1 MSPNLRLGGRGYSP
15 ISDLGTAGG
24 RGCSWHLVRAEEG
37 GEPLLLQLWSPRP
50 KDRELDKLRE
60 VYLQRFVDAEP
71 LDPASCRFGFDTDRA
86 WFLQELPGRELGEYW
101 PESSPLCREAFL
113 KRLQE
118 CLRPS
123 RHPRLLSPAVLR
135 LLPGRVVVPRVLG
148 EAPYGL
154 GDLKSALDDLGGPG
168 TREGER
174 PWEEA
179 PGISDDVAR
188 PIRGRSQELT
198 YLKSLVLGLS
208 APAPVERILVLM
220 GEEGLGQ
227 DPLADWAAAAVET
240 EGLWVSDHEV
250 EHQEKAGS
258 FLARLLQELL
268 RGFEADFY
276 ARSPE
281 ASRVLARRL
290 PTFAFLR
297 GGRKASL
304 GETRVEADELEAAL
318 QVFAFASELHPR
330 MLFVRDADRGAE
342 DLQRLLATLALGSAL
357 PWFFTLTATGQP
369 SGLRDFLG
377 PLKGEL
383 AVSFMTLHRL
393 EDAGL
398 LEVISD
404 LLGPHT
410 LPEAFLQALLQTSL
424 GNPGLL
430 RGILEKAQLD
440 GTLVWD
446 PKGWRLAEGSPGT
459 IQVHED
465 LVVQILAGRLQ
476 RLGPSGLAVARALA
490 LADRPLE
497 QGTLGMALGIA
508 GDPLDEALRAAVS
521 ARLVHLKE
529 GRASLADP
537 RLRPLAL
544 AGSSQAETRRVAKAL
559 LRALQQ
565 EAGRP
570 VLSVHLQFLASDERT
585 ALAHVL
591 EAIEQ
596 DPPPPQEAERVVQET
611 LQFHPS
617 PVQRARLW
625 EFLADAWTLG
635 TLGGRV
641 PAEVLGERSPFEFAL
656 ESLGL
661 AEVALEECLEQDEP
675 FRAQLARVMRK
686 RAFLQ
691 IRLRNLPMA
700 MQAVQAAAGVLA
712 ELPRHPEQ
720 ARLRL
725 ALGQV
730 HLLGGFQAKGVK
742 ALEEGLQILGPEGS
756 LGEPRDRVA
765 LLVELGCAQGEKCQ
779 FQRALGTLQSAQ
791 RLLEHGQDL
800 GKQAE
805 VLGALAQVRLVL
817 GQPDAAYGHLREAL
831 HAARLLDDQE
841 QQGECHLILGSF
853 RSLEQSLAPALH
865 HLDSALLRFNAIGDR
880 VGSARVRVWKA
891 RTLAALGEAMDAE
904 MELLKA
910 LSTPPE
916 RLTATERGD
925 FAFLQGEISAFR
937 GSLGD
942 AIRLFRS
949 ASEIF
954 EGAGLTWRERLA
966 RLRHLQ
972 SEAASAL
979 ENGGGGRLEGPWA
992 TLEALKAPVEGSG
1005 SRWLEL
1011 EWHRAHALLLM
1022 TAPEPSEAITSEGLS
1037 AWSEVQAAAREL
1049 RFPAAALEASAQSA
1063 ALLLK
1068 RGERLGARSRLQDA
1082 YGTFQELWSRIP
1094 EAHAMAFLGRP
1105 DVHRFRQAV
1114 EGAGLRFVLPERVD
1128 PLADWT
1134 PTQVSLPVVNP
1145 VRGNP

>member
-1 MSPNLRLGGRGYSP
+1 MSRDLQLGGRCYSP
-15 ISDLGTAGG
+15 ISELGRAGA

-37 GEPLLLQLWSPRP
+37 GESHLLQLWNPRP

-60 VYLQRFVDAEP
+60 VYLQRFLDAEP
-71 LDPASCRFGFDTDRA
+71 PDPASCRFGFDEDRA
-86 WFLQELPGRELGEYW
+86 WFLQELPGRNIGECW
-101 PESSPLCREAFL
+101 PDYSPLCREAFL
-113 KRLQE
+113 EHLKDLLKHS
-118 CLRPS
+118 C
-123 RHPRLLSPAVLR
+123 HPRFLSPAVLR
-135 LLPGRVVVPRVLG
+135 LLPGRVIVPRVLG
-148 EAPYGL
+148 EAPFGL
-154 GDLKSALDDLGGPG
+154 EDLKAALDELGVPG
-168 TREGER
+168 VQDANR

-198 YLKSLVLGLS
+198 YLKSMVFGLT
-208 APAPVERILVLM
+208 APAPMERILVLM

-240 EGLWVSDHEV
+240 EGLWVAAFEV
-250 EHQEKAGS
+250 DHQEKAGS
-258 FLARLLQELL
+258 FLARMLQELL

-276 ARSPE
+276 ARNPE
-281 ASRVLARRL
+281 VSRVLARRL
-290 PTFAFLR
+290 PGFAFLR
-297 GGRKASL
+297 GGRKASF
-304 GETRVEADELEAAL
+304 GENRVEADEIEAAL
-318 QVFAFASELHPR
+318 QVLAFASKLHPR
-330 MLFVRDADRGAE
+330 MIFVRDVDHGDE
-342 DLQRLLATLALGSAL
+342 DLQRLLSTLALHSAL

-369 SGLRDFLG
+369 GGLREFLG
-377 PLKGEL
+377 PLKGQPT
-383 AVSFMTLHRL
+383 VSLMTLHRL

-398 LEVISD
+398 LDVMSD

-410 LPEAFLQALLQTSL
+410 LPESFCQGLLQASL

-430 RGILEKAQLD
+430 RGVLEKAQLD
-440 GTLVWD
+440 GTLVWG
-446 PKGWRLAEGSPGT
+446 PKGWGLAEGSSGT

-490 LADRPLE
+490 LADHPLE
-497 QGTLGMALGIA
+497 QRTLGIALGIA

-521 ARLVHLKE
+521 ARLVHFKE

-537 RLRPLAL
+537 RLVTLAL
-544 AGSSQAETRRVAKAL
+544 AGSSQAETRRLAKAL
-559 LRALQQ
+559 LRALQE

-570 VLSVHLQFLASDERT
+570 VLSVRLQFLASDEKT
-585 ALAHVL
+585 ALAQVM

-596 DPPPPQEAERVVQET
+596 EPPAPSEAERVVQQT

-617 PVQRARLW
+617 PAQRARLW

-635 TLGGRV
+635 TLGGHV
-641 PAEVLGERSPFEFAL
+641 PPEVLGGRSPYEFAL

-661 AEVALEECLEQDEP
+661 AEVAMAECQDRDEA
-675 FRAQLARVMRK
+675 FRGQLARVMRK
-686 RAFLQ
+686 LAFLQ
-691 IRLRNLPMA
+691 IRLRDLP
-700 MQAVQAAAGVLA
+700 AALKAIQSAAEVLTD
-712 ELPRHPEQ
+712 LPRHPEQ
-720 ARLRL
+720 VRLRL
-725 ALGQV
+725 ALGRV
-730 HLLGGFQAKGVK
+730 HILGGFLGKGVK
-742 ALEEGLQILGPEGS
+742 ALEEGLQLLGPEGQM
-756 LGEPRDRVA
+756 GEHRDRVA
-765 LLVELGCAQGEKCQ
+765 LLLELGRTQAQKCQ

-800 GKQAE
+800 GKRAE
-805 VLGALAQVRLVL
+805 VLAALAHIRLVL
-817 GQPDAAYGHLREAL
+817 GQPDAAYGHLRDAL

-841 QQGECHLILGSF
+841 RQGECHLLIGSF
-853 RSLEQSLAPALH
+853 RSLEQSLAPSLH
-865 HLDSALLRFNAIGDR
+865 HLDSALQRFVAIGDR

-891 RTLAALGEAMDAE
+891 RTLAALGEVMDAE

-937 GSLGD
+937 GSLRD
-942 AIRLFRS
+942 ATRLFQS
-949 ASEIF
+949 AAEIF
-954 EGAGLTWRERLA
+954 EGAGMLWRERLA

-972 SEAASAL
+972 VEASSAL
-979 ENGGGGRLEGPWA
+979 EKGGEALEGPWA
-992 TLEALKAPVEGSG
+992 RLELLKAPVEGTG
-1005 SRWLEL
+1005 SRWLEM

-1022 TAPEPSEAITSEGLS
+1022 TALDPSEAIAAEALS
-1037 AWSEVQAAAREL
+1037 AWSEVQGAAREL
-1049 RFPAAALEASAQSA
+1049 HFSAVALDASAQSA

-1068 RGERLGARSRLQDA
+1068 RGEKLGARSRLQDA

-1094 EAHAMAFLGRP
+1094 EAHTMAFLGRP
-1105 DVHRFRQAV
+1105 DIHRFRQAV
-1114 EGAGLRFVLPERVD
+1114 EDAGLRFVLPDRVD